1 MWREELMISNP
12 TAPARTVLKAL
23 RLCFISVAPI
33 LTCLPAGAELGGN
46 RATIQADQEHMKGT
60 RRVISN
66 AAYSVHEI
74 QASTGTMV
82 REFVSPA
89 GTVFAVA
96 WQGPWTPDLR
106 QLLGPYFDQ
115 YTQAVQNK
123 RVRRGP
129 VSIQQDGLVVEAGGH
144 MRSFSGRAYLPQ
156 MMPQGVTA
164 QAIK

>member
-1 MWREELMISNP
+1 MISNP
-12 TAPARTVLKAL
+12 TAPGGTVLKAL
-23 RLCFISVAPI
+23 RLCFISAASI
-33 LTCLPAGAELGGN
+33 LTGLPAGAELGGN
-46 RATIQADQEHMKGT
+46 VATIQADQEHMKGT

-106 QLLGPYFDQ
+106 QLLGSYFDQ

-123 RVRRGP
+123 RARRAP
-129 VSIQQDGLVVEAGGH
+129 VSIQEDGLVVEAGGR